1 MRGARSKLTLV
12 IPILCIWGALLAAGG
27 LAAPSP
33 ALASEMQVLDWTL
46 GYQVQYDIN
55 GNRNQTAY
63 TAEFSVRVD
72 DFSDMVAYC
81 VDLLQT
87 IDKGQTYKVNLDP
100 VMAHPVSTL
109 QAAWLMGHYAPGLGL
124 VDSGVSLKAGI
135 TALQIA
141 IWEVIYDHAG
151 TDLASGHFVLKN
163 VYGSESALVQQLARQ
178 YLASLPDNIA
188 STGLT
193 IAGVARSGKV
203 QDLLYGNKSSGAT
216 PEPGSMLLFGSAA
229 ACVGWLRRRKARS
242 AAQE

>member
-1 MRGARSKLTLV
+1 MRRPRNRLLAAITTVFLLG
-12 IPILCIWGALLAAGG
+12 GLLAAGG
-27 LAAPSP
+27 LAAPAP
-33 ALASEMQVLDWTL
+33 VLASELQVLDWTL

-81 VDLLQT
+81 VDLYQT

-100 VMAHPVSTL
+100 VLAHPVSTL
-109 QAAWLMGHYAPGLGL
+109 QAAWLLGHYAPGLGL
-124 VDSGVSLKAGI
+124 VDSSVSLKAGI

-141 IWEVIYDHAG
+141 IWEVIYDHAS
-151 TDLASGHFVLKN
+151 TDLASGRFVLKN

-178 YLASLPDNIA
+178 YLASLPDEIS

-216 PEPGSMLLFGSAA
+216 PEPGSMLLLGSAA
-229 ACVGWLRRRKARS
+229 ACLGWLRWRRS
-242 AAQE
+242 VAQG